1 MADGKDIKDLRDA
14 IGRGLSACLAVERET
29 PEQLIEL
36 LRRLKR
42 SEQSVRNETRDDQ

>member
-1 MADGKDIKDLRDA
+1 MADGKDIKDVRDA

-29 PEQLIEL
+29 PEQLIDL

-42 SEQSVRNETRDDQ
+42 SEEGVRSETRDDR